1 MVAGRG
7 SITNTGEPDW
17 AHGVPAR
24 VCRRPGSPGL
34 WVQIGEIRHDC
45 DRFGEPVLLRI
56 VELEDQDAQNDG
68 QWVIRIGRVIAPRL
82 SAVRQG
88 RFFGRFGFEV

>member
-1 MVAGRG
+1 MIAIVSVSRSFCALSSSRTGIGR
-7 SITNTGEPDW
+7 
-17 AHGVPAR
+17 HKR
-24 VCRRPGSPGL
+24 
-34 WVQIGEIRHDC
+34 
-45 DRFGEPVLLRI
+45 
-56 VELEDQDAQNDG
+56 QDAQNDG